1 VFDLMRVED
10 RCMSPVSD
18 CRETMTRNSNLQGR
32 RRKRERKKKSVFMN
46 SVIRCLFC
54 VKIFVSTP
62 ILVVVEGY
70 FDV

>member
-1 VFDLMRVED
+1 
-10 RCMSPVSD
+10 
-18 CRETMTRNSNLQGR
+18 
-32 RRKRERKKKSVFMN
+32 MN
-46 SVIRCLFC
+46 SVIRCVIQCLFC